1 MDMEADINCAQPSPR
16 MRQDAMAETNTLP
29 DRTATTGRMYLGYC
43 LTIASP
49 AIGWVLEDLGML
61 QISARM
67 ISLAV
72 LVGGVLLTSVGTMA
86 RWGYNETSEHHF
98 FGI

>member
-1 MDMEADINCAQPSPR
+1 LRQDMMEAQS
-16 MRQDAMAETNTLP
+16 LP
-29 DRTATTGRMYLGYC
+29 ERNASTGRMYLGYC
-43 LTIASP
+43 LTIAAP
-49 AIGWVLEDLGML
+49 AIGWVLEDLGTL

-98 FGI
+98 FGV